1 MIEIDEKQIDASI
14 DVLGKLAMT
23 VIEIRDIL
31 KDKTTEPDLA
41 ELRKSMD
48 SVQRMVEAEI
58 DKLRKLY

>member
-1 MIEIDEKQIDASI
+1 VIEIDEKQIDASI